1 MGLSTRAR
9 LLHKCRENNT
19 ICVLTASVSSPG
31 FPEPETRGFWV
42 FSTTRNQGFIQLPSP
57 GIKKNL
63 ELLLRSNISDSDNTK
78 VADWRG

>member
-57 GIKKNL
+57 GIKKKPG
-63 ELLLRSNISDSDNTK
+63 IA
-78 VADWRG
+78 VAFKY